1 MTATQMRNARYTA
14 NGETSTSARIRQ
26 YAAVGGSR
34 QSGRRGCLHSQAIA
48 AAAAAELLLKSGA
61 VHNPFVDDNDT
72 LPNESE
78 NESVVS
84 DDGDVPDSCAP
95 TSLEWPGEAFLYLVG
110 AALTAR
116 IWPGFPPPP

>member
-1 MTATQMRNARYTA
+1 MQAATNLADTLGYL
-14 NGETSTSARIRQ
+14 
-26 YAAVGGSR
+26 AALDAD
-34 QSGRRGCLHSQAIA
+34 SGPAAEEPLS

-61 VHNPFVDDNDT
+61 VHSPFVDDNDT